1 MDLLKSIDAETLLLL
16 KDISKVADQN
26 LVHAYL
32 VGGTVRDH
40 LLDVPTK
47 DLDIVV
53 VGNAMTMAQEF
64 AKLQDGKIHV
74 YPAFKTATVTLRHER
89 VVDFASARKEK
100 YVRPGAFPVVT
111 FAQLKEDL
119 FRRDFTINA
128 MAISLN
134 QEDWGVMQDPYEGKK
149 DLKFKRIRI
158 LHDKSFVDDPTRILR
173 ALRFQLRFDFKIERH
188 TLRLLQDAIRLGAL
202 NTIRPQRYK
211 KEYDKILQEPKSS
224 KMIQLLHDWGA
235 IQGKAHVKNG

>member
-1 MDLLKSIDAETLLLL
+1 MDLLKSIDTETLHLL
-16 KDISKVADQN
+16 KDISQVADLN
-26 LVHAYL
+26 HVKVYL
-32 VGGTVRDH
+32 VGGPVRDH
-40 LLDVPTK
+40 LLGVPTK

-53 VGNAMTMAQEF
+53 VGNAMTLAQEF
-64 AKLQDGKIHV
+64 AKLQDGKIQV
-74 YPAFKTATVTLRHER
+74 YPAFKTASVTLRQKR

-134 QEDWGVMQDPYEGKK
+134 QKDWGVMQDLYEGKK
-149 DLKFKRIRI
+149 DLKLKRIRI
-158 LHDKSFVDDPTRILR
+158 LHDQSFVDDPTRILR
-173 ALRFQLRFDFKIERH
+173 AIRFHLRFDFKIERH
-188 TLRLLQDAIRLGAL
+188 TLSLLKDAIQLGAL

-211 KEYDKILQEPKSS
+211 KEYDKILQEPKSLR
-224 KMIQLLHDWGA
+224 MIQVIHDWGA
-235 IQGKAHVKNG
+235 IQGKAHV